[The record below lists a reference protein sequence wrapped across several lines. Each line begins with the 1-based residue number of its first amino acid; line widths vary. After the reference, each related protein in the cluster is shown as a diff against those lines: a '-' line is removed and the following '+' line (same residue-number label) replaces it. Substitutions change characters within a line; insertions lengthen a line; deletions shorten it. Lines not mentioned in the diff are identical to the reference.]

1 MNKHIIATACLSMT
15 FLVAAGRCQDIEAR
29 NKIDVTVKATVLQE
43 KTGLFSFGYVVHSS
57 LSSRQQ
63 VWDFRVIFRF
73 DPRLLDSVST
83 PDRWQEPMI
92 PVEGPPFWVAWVALR
107 EQKLK
112 PGESKEGFF
121 LETGVLP
128 GVTEFYA
135 EGYAPPPNFPEGMAE
150 DSIPGYDDL
159 TPYGPGVV
167 GKTVGPVLPPDPF
180 VAADFLDTLASY
192 KHQAAA
198 LRWVGQEGF
207 LNQLDEKLDQARDQ
221 LAKGHT
227 KQARDKV
234 EEFVKKL
241 EHEAKKTEKDQDKK
255 NDKKWVTSEGYAL
268 LKFNAEY
275 LIEKL
280 EEQITKKK

>member
-1 MNKHIIATACLSMT
+1 MKFSYLSF
-15 FLVAAGRCQDIEAR
+15 FLSLSILLSTEEVIPQDVVPR
-29 NKIDVTVKATVLQE
+29 NKIKFSLQPSVEQLGDMLVYRFQVTNDRSAEQSVWQFRLYLSPDLSITSQTGPQGWESSCLNE
-43 KTGLFSFGYVVHSS
+43 KGRLMVFWGSPGDSDIVPGGSSGKFSI
-57 LSSRQQ
+57 RAK
-63 VWDFRVIFRF
+63 
-73 DPRLLDSVST
+73 SV
-83 PDRWQEPMI
+83 
-92 PVEGPPFWVAWVALR
+92 
-107 EQKLK
+107 
-112 PGESKEGFF
+112 PGI
-121 LETGVLP
+121 VQY
-128 GVTEFYA
+128 YA
-135 EGYAPPPNFPEGMAE
+135 EGYAPLPQGEA
-150 DSIPGYDDL
+150 DSIPSYDDL
-159 TPYGPGVV
+159 TPYGPGIV

-180 VAADFLDTLASY
+180 IAASFLDTLASY

-198 LRWVGQEGF
+198 LCWVGQDVF

-227 KQARDKV
+227 KQAIDKV
-234 EEFVKKL
+234 QEFLKKI

>member
-1 MNKHIIATACLSMT
+1 MKNVIAFLCFAFGGAQVLWAQET
-15 FLVAAGRCQDIEAR
+15 FVPR
-29 NKIDVTVKATVLQE
+29 NKIKLQIDFE
-43 KTGLFSFGYVVHSS
+43 MVADAQRTQFVYS
-57 LSSRQQ
+57 LSN
-63 VWDFRVIFRF
+63 
-73 DPRLLDSVST
+73 
-83 PDRWQEPMI
+83 
-92 PVEGPPFWVAWVALR
+92 
-107 EQKLK
+107 
-112 PGESKEGFF
+112 
-121 LETGVLP
+121 ETGAEQNVWQFRLYLTRQIEILEQGKPSGWIGSYSTDGRQARAFWACPSRGKHIQPGKSASGFYLNANYPP
-128 GVTEFYA
+128 GVVAFYA
-135 EGYAPPPNFPEGMAE
+135 EGYGPIPEGEA

-180 VAADFLDTLASY
+180 VAADFVDTLASY

-198 LRWVGQEGF
+198 LGWVGQEGF
-207 LNQLDEKLDQARDQ
+207 LKQLDEKLDQARDQ

-234 EEFVKKL
+234 DEFLKKI

-275 LIEKL
+275 LTEKL
-280 EEQITKKK
+280 DGLIRKKK

>member
-1 MNKHIIATACLSMT
+1 MGRTQT
-15 FLVAAGRCQDIEAR
+15 FLGGVLLLVAMFNPLRGQEIEAGNR
-29 NKIDVTVKATVLQE
+29 IKVLIRPSLVRTSSQTLQYAYQVTN
-43 KTGLFSFGYVVHSS
+43 HRD
-57 LSSRQQ
+57 SRQK
-63 VWDFRVIFRF
+63 VWQFYVMTAVPARYVEKIHSAEHWGAGM
-73 DPRLLDSVST
+73 PQEDSIASV
-83 PDRWQEPMI
+83 RWGTATDYDI
-92 PVEGPPFWVAWVALR
+92 V
-107 EQKLK
+107 
-112 PGESKEGFF
+112 PGESRGGFSF
-121 LETGVLP
+121 ESPSPP
-128 GVTEFYA
+128 GIVDYYA
-135 EGYAPPPNFPEGMAE
+135 EGYHNPPSFPEGMAP

-159 TPYGPGVV
+159 TPYGPGIV

-180 VAADFLDTLASY
+180 VTRDFLDTLASY

-198 LRWVGQEGF
+198 LGWVGQDVF

-227 KQARDKV
+227 KQAIDKV
-234 EEFVKKL
+234 QEFLKKI